1 MNADLAKKLNC
12 RQFNEENGVCAIT
25 KKPCLL
31 STCPLAH
38 PTPLFPG
45 MHCGWCGNK
54 ADAYPK
60 RLDIV
65 STTLAL
71 DGEFEHG
78 EIKVL
83 FLCRQCGHFSEWM
96 EVPKAVNF

>member
-12 RQFNEENGVCAIT
+12 RQFNEGNGMCFVT
-25 KKPCLL
+25 KKKCIL
-31 STCPLAH
+31 STCPLVD
-38 PTPLFPG
+38 PKPLFPG
-45 MHCGWCGNK
+45 MHCGWCGNT

-65 STTLAL
+65 STERFPES
-71 DGEFEHG
+71 EFNRG
-78 EIKVL
+78 EIKVV

-96 EVPKAVNF
+96 EIPKAVNF